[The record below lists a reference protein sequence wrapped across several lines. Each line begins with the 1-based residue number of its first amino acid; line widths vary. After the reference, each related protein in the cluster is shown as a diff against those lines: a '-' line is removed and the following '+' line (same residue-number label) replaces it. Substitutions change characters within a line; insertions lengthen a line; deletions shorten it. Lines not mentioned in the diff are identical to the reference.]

1 MVDPVFPRWGYAN
14 PRGGHTHLFLGFFL
28 PKTAWKWN
36 KLDCS
41 LNLCLSLSLNGWM
54 AKSNTILSTLTCHVT
69 VAEILFVRLGWIKS
83 ANSEKSVEQLNAN
96 SPFDWLYSHLTNSNS
111 ASVLLLNCHSAIQTQ
126 TQTEPE
132 VFWKHAPTYYCGQI
146 SIKMKKK
153 IGPGK
158 ECTSLVHIIFPFIF
172 FPSIF
177 SFCPVIYVFSVHPFP
192 PFSLSFL
199 SFHWYFVPCQIQSGY
214 KNVNKFQVV
223 FVCKTFINLSIVCG
237 CACVCLCVSVC
248 VSVG

>member
-1 MVDPVFPRWGYAN
+1 MLVP
-14 PRGGHTHLFLGFFL
+14 PRGVGAPSSGKSWIRHWYPPIFGIFLS
-28 PKTAWKWN
+28 KTAWKWN

-54 AKSNTILSTLTCHVT
+54 AKSNIILSTLTCHVT

-83 ANSEKSVEQLNAN
+83 ANSEKLVEQLNAN

-132 VFWKHAPTYYCGQI
+132 VFRKHAPTYYCGQI

-153 IGPGK
+153 NWTGK
-158 ECTSLVHIIFPFIF
+158 GVHIPGGHH
-172 FPSIF
+172 F
-177 SFCPVIYVFSVHPFP
+177 SFH
-192 PFSLSFL
+192 LL
-199 SFHWYFVPCQIQSGY
+199 SFHFFLLSCNLCFFLFTHVPHFPCHFIGILCLARY
-214 KNVNKFQVV
+214 RVDT
-223 FVCKTFINLSIVCG
+223 KTVAI
-237 CACVCLCVSVC
+237 SVKLTD
-248 VSVG
+248 SPE